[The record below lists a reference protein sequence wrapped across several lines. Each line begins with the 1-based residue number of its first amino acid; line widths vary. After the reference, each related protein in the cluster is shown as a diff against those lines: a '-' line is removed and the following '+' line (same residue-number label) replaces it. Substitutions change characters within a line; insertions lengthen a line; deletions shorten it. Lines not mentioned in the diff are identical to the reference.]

1 MGEEGEDS
9 NEGSGDDNEAYEADD
24 TEGADV
30 TDPGTETEESL
41 GASDS
46 TQRPADS
53 QTPSFEGS
61 SMEAF
66 STEQSVTSSGTRMPQ
81 SPRRP
86 MHQLPPR
93 LNIHPASTSELG
105 PPAQVPRI
113 PVRRQSVGR
122 LTPGVPSSAQHF
134 FEDDD
139 RMVPSTPTLVPPR
152 SEGFDQAI
160 HSPQVAGVPRFRF
173 GPSEDLPQTSSSS
186 HSDLGQLASQGGL
199 GMYESPLFLATHEE
213 ESGGR
218 SVPTT
223 PLQVSAPVTIFSE
236 VAQSDTSE
244 HASQSV
250 PMVSTSTPGLVPGSG
265 SSVEERDI
273 FLEPDTDR
281 PSAEVSLD
289 PVVSQGDSEEPSQLS
304 DKASLPSTSQEP
316 PSSSAD
322 TSSTVQPKPSR
333 PGPSRQLQRWPDH
346 RGGRMKRG
354 GHAFPS
360 RGVPG
365 RRFMR

>member
-9 NEGSGDDNEAYEADD
+9 NEGSGDGNEAYEGDD

-53 QTPSFEGS
+53 QTPSFEVS
-61 SMEAF
+61 TLEAYP
-66 STEQSVTSSGTRMPQ
+66 TE
-81 SPRRP
+81 RRP
-86 MHQLPPR
+86 THQLPPR
-93 LNIHPASTSELG
+93 LNIHPAPTSELG
-105 PPAQVPRI
+105 PPAQAQRI
-113 PVRRQSVGR
+113 PGRRVPQ
-122 LTPGVPSSAQHF
+122 LTPGVSGSAQHF
-134 FEDDD
+134 FDDDD
-139 RMVPSTPTLVPPR
+139 RMVPSTPTLVVPHR
-152 SEGFDQAI
+152 SDGFDQAI

-173 GPSEDLPQTSSSS
+173 GPSDDTPQTSSSS

-199 GMYESPLFLATHEE
+199 GMYESPLFLASHEE
-213 ESGGR
+213 DSGGR

-223 PLQVSAPVTIFSE
+223 ALQVAAPVNVFSE
-236 VAQSDTSE
+236 VPQSDTTE

-250 PMVSTSTPGLVPGSG
+250 PMVSTSTPGLVVPGTAG
-265 SSVEERDI
+265 TGEDRDDV

-281 PSAEVSLD
+281 SSAEVS
-289 PVVSQGDSEEPSQLS
+289 VEAAVSQGDIEESSQPS

-316 PSSSAD
+316 SSSSAD
-322 TSSTVQPKPSR
+322 TSIAQPKPSR
-333 PGPSRQLQRWPDH
+333 PGPSRQLQRWPEN

-354 GHAFPS
+354 GQFPS
-360 RGVPG
+360 RGLHG
-365 RRFMR
+365 RRFAR